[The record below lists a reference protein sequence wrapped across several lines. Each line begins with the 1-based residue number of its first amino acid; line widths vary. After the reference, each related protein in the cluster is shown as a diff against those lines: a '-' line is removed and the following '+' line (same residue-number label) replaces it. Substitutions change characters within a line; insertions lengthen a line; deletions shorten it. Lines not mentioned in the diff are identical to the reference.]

1 MPKFDDLSRSL
12 VAFDQDSTLVAVIE
26 MGSASWLVGGFVP
39 GLTKDPM
46 KKFSPDAPALLKL
59 LDGWREKAAAAGH
72 AINRICVAFEAGR
85 DGFWLARWLGERG
98 IEAYVIHATSI
109 PVSREHRRAKSDRLD
124 LGLLKRSFLGWLRG
138 ERKHCSM
145 AAIPTREEEDGK
157 RLLRERETLTGEAT
171 RLVNRLKS
179 LLVLHGIHKFN
190 VKLKKAAEKLA
201 GLKTP
206 AGEPLP
212 PLMLAE
218 LQRAF
223 ERLRLVKQQ
232 IAAIDKAQR
241 LELTEA
247 PQAGLNSMI
256 LILARVFGVG
266 LMTAESLVREVLS
279 RNMRDR
285 RALARYAGLTG
296 SPDESG
302 KKRREQGLAKAGN
315 GRVRRMLMQ
324 LSWRMLVHQPESAL
338 VQWYRAR
345 TKDGR
350 SPTRKVMIVA
360 LARKLLIALWELVTT
375 GKVPEGMKLH
385 PAQVAA

>member
-1 MPKFDDLSRSL
+1 MPKFNDLSRSL
-12 VAFDQDSTLVAVIE
+12 VAYDQDSTLVAVIE
-26 MGSASWLVGGFVP
+26 MGSASWLVGGLVA
-39 GLTKDPM
+39 GLSKEPL
-46 KKFSPDAPALLKL
+46 KKLVPDAAALLKL
-59 LDGWREKAAAAGH
+59 LYDWREKAVTGGH

-85 DGFWLARWLGERG
+85 DGFWLARWLRERE

-138 ERKHCSM
+138 EIKHCSM

-179 LLVLHGIHKFN
+179 LLVLHGIHNFN
-190 VKLKKAAEKLA
+190 VKRKKAAQNLA

-212 PLMLAE
+212 PHMLAE

-223 ERLRLVKQQ
+223 ERLRLVRQQ
-232 IAAIDKAQR
+232 IAAIDKTQR
-241 LELTEA
+241 QELAEA
-247 PQAGLNSMI
+247 PQAGLNPMI
-256 LILARVFGVG
+256 LVLARVFGVG

-315 GRVRRMLMQ
+315 GRIRRALIQ
-324 LSWRMLVHQPESAL
+324 LAWRLLRHQPESAL
-338 VQWYRAR
+338 VKWYRAR
-345 TKDGR
+345 TADG
-350 SPTRKVMIVA
+350 
-360 LARKLLIALWELVTT
+360 
-375 GKVPEGMKLH
+375 
-385 PAQVAA
+385 

>member
-1 MPKFDDLSRSL
+1 MPKFNDLSRSL
-12 VAFDQDSTLVAVIE
+12 VAFEQDSTLVAVIE

-39 GLTKDPM
+39 GLSKDPM
-46 KKFSPDAPALLKL
+46 KKLSPDAPALLKL
-59 LDGWREKAAAAGH
+59 LDGWREKALAKGH
-72 AINRICVAFEAGR
+72 ALKRVCIAFEAGR
-85 DGFWLARWLGERG
+85 DGFWLARWLNERG

-138 ERKHCSM
+138 EPKHCSM

-157 RLLRERETLTGEAT
+157 RLLRERETLTGEVT

-179 LLVLHGIHKFN
+179 LLALHGVHTFN
-190 VKLKKAAEKLA
+190 VKRKKAAENLA

-212 PLMLAE
+212 PVMLAE

-223 ERLRLVKQQ
+223 ERLHLVKQQ

-241 LELTEA
+241 QQLAEA
-247 PQAGLNSMI
+247 PQAGLNPMI

-296 SPDESG
+296 APDESG

-324 LSWRMLVHQPESAL
+324 LSWRLLKHQPESAL

-350 SPTRKVMIVA
+350 GQTRKVMIVA